1 MQREGDILFI
11 RFDITEGKN
20 AYHCRLSNTKRWAYV
35 RSVGTR
41 FQNTSVTKWNRIP
54 SKSIITDN
62 NFLEKKTDGYVKT
75 AEDESN
81 SEFGETKTD

>member
-1 MQREGDILFI
+1 MQRERDILFI
-11 RFDITEGKN
+11 RFDSIEGKN
-20 AYHCRLSNTKRWAYV
+20 AYHCRLSNTQRWAYV
-35 RSVGTR
+35 RSGTL

>member
-11 RFDITEGKN
+11 RFDSIEGKN
-20 AYHCRLSNTKRWAYV
+20 AYHCRLSNTQRWAYV
-35 RSVGTR
+35 RSGTL

-81 SEFGETKTD
+81 SELGETKTD

>member
-11 RFDITEGKN
+11 RFDSIEGKN
-20 AYHCRLSNTKRWAYV
+20 AYHCRLSNTQRWAYV
-35 RSVGTR
+35 RSGTL

-54 SKSIITDN
+54 SKSIITDS
-62 NFLEKKTDGYVKT
+62 KKTDGYVKT

>member
-35 RSVGTR
+35 RSIGTR

-62 NFLEKKTDGYVKT
+62 NFFGEKPDGFVKI

>member
-11 RFDITEGKN
+11 RFDSIEGKN
-20 AYHCRLSNTKRWAYV
+20 AYHCRLSNTQRWAYV
-35 RSVGTR
+35 RSGTL

-62 NFLEKKTDGYVKT
+62 NFLEKKQM
-75 AEDESN
+75 AM
-81 SEFGETKTD
+81 

>member
-11 RFDITEGKN
+11 RFDSIEGKN
-20 AYHCRLSNTKRWAYV
+20 AHHCRLSNTQRWAYV
-35 RSVGTR
+35 RSGTL
-41 FQNTSVTKWNRIP
+41 FQNPSVTKWNRIP

>member
-11 RFDITEGKN
+11 RFDSIEGKN
-20 AYHCRLSNTKRWAYV
+20 AYHCRLSNTQRWAYV
-35 RSVGTR
+35 RSGTL

-62 NFLEKKTDGYVKT
+62 NFLEKKTDCYVKT

>member
-81 SEFGETKTD
+81 SELGETKTD